1 MPKNVDMSSKILQNI
16 TLFSLQT
23 YLIMV
28 YLNSGKRD
36 TNRLTIIISVKSP
49 ILSMVKLF

>member
-1 MPKNVDMSSKILQNI
+1 MLINVDFISKITQI
-16 TLFSLQT
+16 ISLFSLQT

-36 TNRLTIIISVKSP
+36 TNIITIIISVKSS
-49 ILSMVKLF
+49 ILSMEKLF